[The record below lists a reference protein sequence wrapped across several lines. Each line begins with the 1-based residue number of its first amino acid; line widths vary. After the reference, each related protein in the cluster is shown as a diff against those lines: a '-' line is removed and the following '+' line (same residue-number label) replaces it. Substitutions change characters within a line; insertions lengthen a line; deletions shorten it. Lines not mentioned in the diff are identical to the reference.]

1 MLSEQFQ
8 TVNTTQLCQFR
19 TQAQPSGPIEYQQAG
34 LEDCANVVMF
44 LEASQSVSTSSGVSV

>member
-19 TQAQPSGPIEYQQAG
+19 TQAQLSGPIEYQQAG

-44 LEASQSVSTSSGVSV
+44 LEASQSV